1 MRSRICLYA
10 TQETDMYGSD
20 VRVCGVD
27 YCHSLC
33 FDQSKKLSK
42 MFTQHGYV
50 NFKMKYTINDLNSWG
65 YGT

>member
-1 MRSRICLYA
+1 MRSGICLYV

-20 VRVCGVD
+20 VRVYEASD
-27 YCHSLC
+27 YHLLC

-42 MFTQHGYV
+42 MWARYGYEK
-50 NFKMKYTINDLNSWG
+50 FILECTIDEISSWG

>member
-1 MRSRICLYA
+1 MYA

-20 VRVCGVD
+20 VRVYEVN
-27 YCHSLC
+27 YYHLLC

-42 MFTQHGYV
+42 MFTQHGYDK
-50 NFKMKYTINDLNSWG
+50 FILECTIDDISSWG